1 MPVISKL
8 RRLRQEELKF
18 EASLGCIARPVS
30 KKRKKKNGG

>member
-18 EASLGCIARPVS
+18 EASLTYIPQ
-30 KKRKKKNGG
+30 KTKD